1 MSGVIQYTAAQS
13 NYYHY
18 NRMYSGL
25 LDLPWWGYVAA
36 TLAMTHVTIAA
47 VTIYLHRHSA
57 HRALD
62 LHPLVS
68 HFFRLWLWL
77 TTGMETKEWTA
88 VHRKHHAR
96 CETPDDPH
104 SPQILGIGKVLW
116 QGADLYKAET
126 KNRDTLEKFGQGTPD
141 DWLERNVYT
150 RHSVIGIAIMMVIDI
165 VLFGFI
171 GVTIWAVQM
180 MWIPFFAAGIINGVG
195 HYWGYRNFQAE
206 DASRNI
212 VPWGIIIGGEELHN
226 NHHAYATSA
235 RLSSKWWEFD
245 IGWLYIRIMAMLGL
259 ARVKK
264 IAPRIRFAPKTQCD
278 LDTLQAVITHRYEV
292 LTKYARSLRRTCA
305 EEIKQLK
312 AAHAVRID
320 RRLLRRLLHS
330 DEQQL
335 TAQERE
341 RMREVLSS
349 SRVLDTVTSMR
360 KELAALWQR
369 SSASKDEL
377 VRQLEDW
384 CHRAEASGIV
394 ALEEF
399 SRRLRCYQ
407 LAPA

>member
-1 MSGVIQYTAAQS
+1 
-13 NYYHY
+13 
-18 NRMYSGL
+18 MYSGL
-25 LDLPWWGYVAA
+25 FDLPWWGYIVA

-68 HFFRLWLWL
+68 HFFRFWLWL
-77 TTGMETKEWTA
+77 TTGMATREWTA

-104 SPQILGIGKVLW
+104 SPQILGIGKIMW
-116 QGADLYKAET
+116 QGADLYKLET

-141 DWLERNVYT
+141 DWIERSLYT
-150 RHSVIGIAIMMVIDI
+150 PHSVAGIATMMIVDI
-165 VLFGFI
+165 ALFGFI
-171 GVTIWAVQM
+171 GITIWAVQM

-195 HYWGYRNFQAE
+195 HYWGYRSFQPE

-226 NHHAYATSA
+226 NHHAYPSSA
-235 RLSSKWWEFD
+235 RLSNKWWEFD
-245 IGWLYIRIMAMLGL
+245 AGWMYIRIMAMLGL

-264 IAPRIRFAPKTQCD
+264 IAPKVNFSPKAQCD

-292 LTKYARSLRRTCA
+292 LAKYARSLKQTCA

-312 AAHAVRID
+312 AAHAVRVD
-320 RRLLRRLLHS
+320 RRLLKRWLHS
-330 DEQQL
+330 DERKL
-335 TAQERE
+335 SALERE
-341 RMREVLSS
+341 RMREVLSN
-349 SRVLDTVTSMR
+349 SRVLATINSMR
-360 KELAALWQR
+360 QELTSVWQR

-394 ALEEF
+394 ALQDF

>member
-1 MSGVIQYTAAQS
+1 
-13 NYYHY
+13 
-18 NRMYSGL
+18 MYSGL
-25 LDLPWWGYVAA
+25 FDLPWWGYIVA

-68 HFFRLWLWL
+68 HFFRFWLWL
-77 TTGMETKEWTA
+77 TTGMATREWTA

-104 SPQILGIGKVLW
+104 SPQILGIGKIMW
-116 QGADLYKAET
+116 QGADLYKLET

-141 DWLERNVYT
+141 DWIERNLYT
-150 RHSVIGIAIMMVIDI
+150 PHSVAGIATMMIVDI
-165 VLFGFI
+165 ALFGFI
-171 GVTIWAVQM
+171 GITIWAVQM

-195 HYWGYRNFQAE
+195 HYWGYRKFQTE

-226 NHHAYATSA
+226 NHHAYPSSA

-245 IGWLYIRIMAMLGL
+245 AGWMYIRIMAMLGL
-259 ARVKK
+259 AHVKK
-264 IAPRIRFAPKTQCD
+264 IAPQVNFSPKTQCD
-278 LDTLQAVITHRYEV
+278 LDTVQAVITHRYDV
-292 LTKYARSLRRTCA
+292 LAKYARALKRTCA

-320 RRLLRRLLHS
+320 RRLLKRWLHS
-330 DEQQL
+330 DERKL
-335 TAQERE
+335 SALERE
-341 RMREVLSS
+341 RMREVLSI
-349 SRVLDTVTSMR
+349 SRVLDTINSMR
-360 KELAALWQR
+360 QDLTSLWQR

-394 ALEEF
+394 ALQDF

>member
-1 MSGVIQYTAAQS
+1 
-13 NYYHY
+13 
-18 NRMYSGL
+18 MYSGL
-25 LDLPWWGYVAA
+25 FDLPWWGYIVA

-68 HFFRLWLWL
+68 HFFRCWLWL
-77 TTGMETKEWTA
+77 TTGMATREWTA

-104 SPQILGIGKVLW
+104 SPQILGIGKIMW
-116 QGADLYKAET
+116 QGADLYKLET

-141 DWLERNVYT
+141 DWIERNVYT
-150 RHSVIGIAIMMVIDI
+150 PHSVAGIAIMMMVDFA
-165 VLFGFI
+165 LFGFI
-171 GVTIWAVQM
+171 GITIWAVQM

-195 HYWGYRNFQAE
+195 HYWGYRTFQAE

-226 NHHAYATSA
+226 NHHAYPSSA

-245 IGWLYIRIMAMLGL
+245 AGWMYIRIMAMLGL
-259 ARVKK
+259 AHVKK
-264 IAPRIRFAPKTQCD
+264 TAPRIKLAAKTQCD
-278 LDTLQAVITHRYEV
+278 LDTVQAVITHRYDV
-292 LTKYARSLRRTCA
+292 LAKYARSLKRTCA

-320 RRLLRRLLHS
+320 RRLLKRWLHS
-330 DEQQL
+330 DERKL
-335 TAQERE
+335 SALERE
-341 RMREVLSS
+341 RMREVLSI
-349 SRVLDTVTSMR
+349 SRVLDTINSMR
-360 KELAALWQR
+360 QDLTSLWQR

-394 ALEEF
+394 ALQDF

>member
-1 MSGVIQYTAAQS
+1 
-13 NYYHY
+13 
-18 NRMYSGL
+18 MYSGL
-25 LDLPWWGYVAA
+25 FDLPWWGYIAA
-36 TLAMTHVTIAA
+36 TLAMTHITIAA

-68 HFFRLWLWL
+68 HFFRFWLWL
-77 TTGMETKEWTA
+77 TTGMGTKEWTA

-104 SPQILGIGKVLW
+104 SPQILGIGKIMW
-116 QGADLYKAET
+116 QGADLYKVEA
-126 KNRDTLEKFGQGTPD
+126 KNRATLEKFGQGTPD
-141 DWLERNVYT
+141 DWIERKVYT
-150 RHSVIGIAIMMVIDI
+150 PHSVAGITIMMI
-165 VLFGFI
+165 VDFALFGFI
-171 GVTIWAVQM
+171 GITIWAVQM

-245 IGWLYIRIMAMLGL
+245 IGWMYIRIMAMLGL

-264 IAPRIRFAPKTQCD
+264 VVPKINLSPKLECD
-278 LDTLQAVITHRYEV
+278 LDTLQAVITHRYDV
-292 LTKYARSLRRTCA
+292 LAKYARSLRQTCA
-305 EEIKQLK
+305 QEIKQLK
-312 AAHAVRID
+312 AAHAVRVD
-320 RRLLRRLLHS
+320 RRLLKRWLHS
-330 DEQQL
+330 DEQKL
-335 TAQERE
+335 SALDRE
-341 RMREVLSS
+341 RMREVLKNST
-349 SRVLDTVTSMR
+349 VLDTVNSMR
-360 KELAALWQR
+360 RELAALWQR

-394 ALEEF
+394 ALQDF

-407 LAPA
+407 LAAA

>member
-1 MSGVIQYTAAQS
+1 
-13 NYYHY
+13 
-18 NRMYSGL
+18 MYSGL
-25 LDLPWWGYVAA
+25 FDLPWWGYIVA

-68 HFFRLWLWL
+68 HFFRCWLWL
-77 TTGMETKEWTA
+77 TTGMATREWTA

-104 SPQILGIGKVLW
+104 SPQILGIGKVMW

-126 KNRDTLEKFGQGTPD
+126 KNLETLERFGQGTPD
-141 DWLERNVYT
+141 DWIERNVYT
-150 RHSVIGIAIMMVIDI
+150 PHSVAGIAIMMMVDFA
-165 VLFGFI
+165 LFGFI
-171 GVTIWAVQM
+171 GITIWAVQM

-195 HYWGYRNFQAE
+195 HYWGYRTFQAE

-226 NHHAYATSA
+226 NHHAYPSSA

-245 IGWLYIRIMAMLGL
+245 AGWMYIRIMAMLGL
-259 ARVKK
+259 AHVKK
-264 IAPRIRFAPKTQCD
+264 TAPRIKLAAKTQCD
-278 LDTLQAVITHRYEV
+278 LDTVQAVITHRYDV
-292 LTKYARSLRRTCA
+292 LAKYARSLKRTCA

-320 RRLLRRLLHS
+320 RRLLKRWLHS
-330 DEQQL
+330 DERKL
-335 TAQERE
+335 SALERE
-341 RMREVLSS
+341 RMREVLSI
-349 SRVLDTVTSMR
+349 SRVLDTINSMR
-360 KELAALWQR
+360 QDLTSLWQR

-394 ALEEF
+394 ALQDF

>member
-1 MSGVIQYTAAQS
+1 
-13 NYYHY
+13 
-18 NRMYSGL
+18 MYSGL
-25 LDLPWWGYVAA
+25 FDLPWWGYVVA

-68 HFFRLWLWL
+68 HFFRFWLWL
-77 TTGMETKEWTA
+77 TTGMATKEWTA

-96 CETPDDPH
+96 CETPEDPH
-104 SPQILGIGKVLW
+104 SPQILGIGKVMW

-126 KNRDTLEKFGQGTPD
+126 KNPDTLEKFGRGTPD
-141 DWLERNVYT
+141 DWIERNVYT
-150 RHSVIGIAIMMVIDI
+150 PHSVAGISIMMMADFA
-165 VLFGFI
+165 LFGFI
-171 GVTIWAVQM
+171 GITIWAVQM

-195 HYWGYRNFQAE
+195 HYWGYRSFQVE

-226 NHHAYATSA
+226 NHHAYPSSA
-235 RLSSKWWEFD
+235 RLSSQWWEFD
-245 IGWLYIRIMAMLGL
+245 AGWMYIRIMAMLGL
-259 ARVKK
+259 AHVKK
-264 IAPRIRFAPKTQCD
+264 TAPGIKLAAKTQCD
-278 LDTLQAVITHRYEV
+278 LGTVQAVITHRYDV
-292 LTKYARSLRRTCA
+292 LAKYARSLKKTCA

-312 AAHAVRID
+312 AAHAVRVD
-320 RRLLRRLLHS
+320 RRLLKRWLHS
-330 DEQQL
+330 DERKL
-335 TAQERE
+335 SALERE
-341 RMREVLSS
+341 RMREVLSN
-349 SRVLDTVTSMR
+349 SRVLDTVNSMR
-360 KELAALWQR
+360 QDLTSLWQR

-394 ALEEF
+394 ALQDF